1 MVAKPILE
9 IGDVSRMG
17 SSPITPITF
26 KNRDFNF
33 KQIIRSDQRI
43 SKH

>member
-1 MVAKPILE
+1 MKWDYVSGYVEMVAKPILE

-33 KQIIRSDQRI
+33 K
-43 SKH
+43 